1 MEKIINNPGL
11 QHLVEKVFWSLD
23 YKNLKICAEIN
34 QSSQQTV
41 KNPIFWLK
49 KFKSFSNDWIK
60 VIQSVKN
67 TDKEKYIISYLNWK
81 FKQGIVEYLPC
92 YTSLAVQDDF
102 RKKIYEIC
110 TQLVSKLLS
119 TEDIEIVKLYV
130 PLLDNPNAPN
140 GNVYTPIYI
149 AAFNEHTHRNCQNLG
164 SFDRQSY
171 PNAPNKYIC
180 TDSNL

>member
-1 MEKIINNPGL
+1 MENQNN
-11 QHLVEKVFWSLD
+11 
-23 YKNLKICAEIN
+23 
-34 QSSQQTV
+34 
-41 KNPIFWLK
+41 
-49 KFKSFSNDWIK
+49 WIK
-60 VIQSVKN
+60 VIESEKN
-67 TDKEKYIISYLNWK
+67 SGKENAIMSYMQWNFRK
-81 FKQGIVEYLPC
+81 EAPVDLPC
-92 YTSLAVQDDF
+92 YTSLGVQDDF

-164 SFDRQSY
+164 SFDRKSY